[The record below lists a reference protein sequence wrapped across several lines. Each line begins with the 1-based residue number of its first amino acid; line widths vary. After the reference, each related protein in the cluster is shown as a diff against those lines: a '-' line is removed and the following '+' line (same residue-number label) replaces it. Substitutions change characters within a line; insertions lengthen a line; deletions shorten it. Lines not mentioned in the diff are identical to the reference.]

1 MLKYAMFLKFP
12 RQSIGFSFSFEN
24 TVAPCQVYI
33 TYLLCNNIEKKQVKY

>member
-12 RQSIGFSFSFEN
+12 GQSIGFSFEN